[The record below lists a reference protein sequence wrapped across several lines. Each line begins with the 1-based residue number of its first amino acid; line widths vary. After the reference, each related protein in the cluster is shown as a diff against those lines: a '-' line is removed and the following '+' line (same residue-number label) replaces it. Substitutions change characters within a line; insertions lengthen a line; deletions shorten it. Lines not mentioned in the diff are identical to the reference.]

1 MSLFEK
7 PAPPTAKPK
16 YKVMIAV
23 NVPAYAEVEIE
34 AESQADAERK
44 VAKELD
50 EYEDEFAS
58 RFWQN
63 SVFTPN
69 WQQAEDF
76 RIVDKYGEG
85 QWVRL
90 NLWTGTTRPTS
101 QPQTT

>member
-1 MSLFEK
+1 VKPIPDEEKKRKERIKDGIRNTMSLFAK
-7 PAPPTAKPK
+7 PPAPPTAKPK
-16 YKVMIAV
+16 YKVLIAV

-50 EYEDEFAS
+50 ECEDEFAS

-63 SVFTPN
+63 SVFNPD

-76 RIVDKYGEG
+76 RIVEG
-85 QWVRL
+85 
-90 NLWTGTTRPTS
+90 
-101 QPQTT
+101 